1 MDTEAE
7 LHCTYY
13 NVLSLTA
20 YPALP
25 LGGGG
30 GGGGTCVCGGGGEIK
45 KFENKQT
52 SMKTAH
58 NVKRQTNKP
67 KKTPHNPKTDC
78 KQKLQLRPPML

>member
-25 LGGGG
+25 L
-30 GGGGTCVCGGGGEIK
+30 GGEIK

-67 KKTPHNPKTDC
+67 KKHHTTP
-78 KQKLQLRPPML
+78 KQTVSKNFS